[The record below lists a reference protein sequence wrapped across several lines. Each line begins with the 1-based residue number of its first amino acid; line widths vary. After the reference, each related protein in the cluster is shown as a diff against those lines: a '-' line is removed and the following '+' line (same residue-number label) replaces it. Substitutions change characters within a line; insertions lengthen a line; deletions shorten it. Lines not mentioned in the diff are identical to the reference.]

1 MTFSSLKFIEK
12 FLSSNDDLS
21 DANMALSDAD
31 VRLDQNATLLNVGLW
46 VYAKVP
52 QLLSCNPCDDTLGP
66 QRSAVVHHSLVIGV
80 SLLVWFVG

>member
-12 FLSSNDDLS
+12 FLSLNDDLS

-52 QLLSCNPCDDTLGP
+52 YNQAGP
-66 QRSAVVHHSLVIGV
+66 NRGV
-80 SLLVWFVG
+80 KRAIPE

>member
-31 VRLDQNATLLNVGLW
+31 VRLDQNATLLNVGRLW
-46 VYAKVP
+46 VYAKIP
-52 QLLSCNPCDDTLGP
+52 YNYY
-66 QRSAVVHHSLVIGV
+66 LVIQVMIHWDLNDLLWCTIV
-80 SLLVWFVG
+80 S